1 MDEKKLLKYAVDYL
15 SKYDSSKVN
24 LVNVLKRKILRLK
37 TTNYEKGKL
46 INIIESIII
55 KLEKN
60 KFIDDNRYS
69 STKIL
74 SLSNSGKSKNFI
86 FNYLIKKGVN
96 KSQIQN
102 NLNLMKQDNETELV
116 EPLSCSQS
124 QGGCGATVGKRETRF
139 SLIESKLKLI
149 NNQWIEIQE
158 LPENVPSGSQ
168 PGRGRVLVE
177 GDLVNKHTPGERVTA
192 NMIPIIRSEYKRSKK
207 TT

>member
-69 STKIL
+69 SRKIL

-96 KSQIQN
+96 KTQIQN
-102 NLNLMKQDNETELV
+102 NLNLMQQDNDNWELNSAKIFAKKKKLL
-116 EPLSCSQS
+116 EKNQS
-124 QGGCGATVGKRETRF
+124 YEKNLAKMARAGF
-139 SLIESKLKLI
+139 SYDIC
-149 NNQWIEIQE
+149 
-158 LPENVPSGSQ
+158 
-168 PGRGRVLVE
+168 
-177 GDLVNKHTPGERVTA
+177 
-192 NMIPIIRSEYKRSKK
+192 KK
-207 TT
+207 ILG

>member
-96 KSQIQN
+96 KTQIQN
-102 NLNLMKQDNETELV
+102 NLNLMQQDNDNWELNSAKIFAKKKKLL
-116 EPLSCSQS
+116 EKDQS
-124 QGGCGATVGKRETRF
+124 YEKKLAKMARAGF
-139 SLIESKLKLI
+139 SYDIC
-149 NNQWIEIQE
+149 
-158 LPENVPSGSQ
+158 
-168 PGRGRVLVE
+168 
-177 GDLVNKHTPGERVTA
+177 
-192 NMIPIIRSEYKRSKK
+192 KK
-207 TT
+207 ILG

>member
-37 TTNYEKGKL
+37 TTNYEKAKL

-96 KSQIQN
+96 KTQIQN
-102 NLNLMKQDNETELV
+102 NLNLMQQDNDNWEFESAKIFVKKKKLL
-116 EPLSCSQS
+116 EKKESYEKKLAKMARA
-124 QGGCGATVGKRETRF
+124 GF
-139 SLIESKLKLI
+139 SYDIC
-149 NNQWIEIQE
+149 
-158 LPENVPSGSQ
+158 
-168 PGRGRVLVE
+168 
-177 GDLVNKHTPGERVTA
+177 
-192 NMIPIIRSEYKRSKK
+192 KK
-207 TT
+207 ILG

>member
-24 LVNVLKRKILRLK
+24 LFNVLKRKILRLK
-37 TTNYEKGKL
+37 TTNYEKNKL

-60 KFIDDNRYS
+60 KFIDDDRYS

-96 KSQIQN
+96 KSQIRN
-102 NLNLMKQDNETELV
+102 NLNLMEQDNDNWELNSAKIFAKKKKLL
-116 EPLSCSQS
+116 EKNQS
-124 QGGCGATVGKRETRF
+124 YEKNLAKMARAGF
-139 SLIESKLKLI
+139 SYDIC
-149 NNQWIEIQE
+149 
-158 LPENVPSGSQ
+158 
-168 PGRGRVLVE
+168 
-177 GDLVNKHTPGERVTA
+177 
-192 NMIPIIRSEYKRSKK
+192 KK
-207 TT
+207 ILG